1 MLTEAELIEPLL
13 LRRAGKD
20 ERQVAMVCQ
29 PFLTTSLCFDLSDGL
44 NVDQKLQPSVI
55 YSVG

>member
-29 PFLTTSLCFDLSDGL
+29 PFLTTSLCFDLFVNKEEIL
-44 NVDQKLQPSVI
+44 IHPI
-55 YSVG
+55 ERY